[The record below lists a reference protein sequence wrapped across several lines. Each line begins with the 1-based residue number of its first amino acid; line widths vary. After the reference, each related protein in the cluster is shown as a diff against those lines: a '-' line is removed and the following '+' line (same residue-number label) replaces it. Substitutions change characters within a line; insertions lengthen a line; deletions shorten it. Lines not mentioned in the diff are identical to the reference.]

1 MKAHP
6 HDDASNIFYKLGDLQ
21 EQEDVDATDIVN
33 TLVHVHT
40 LKLLYSYCTYMNI
53 KIICMYNLVFVTS
66 CMNCCFL
73 VGVPTNG

>member
-1 MKAHP
+1 MMLV
-6 HDDASNIFYKLGDLQ
+6 IFFYKLGDLQ

-40 LKLLYSYCTYMNI
+40 FKLLYSYYTYMNI
-53 KIICMYNLVFVTS
+53 KLYACIILFVTS
-66 CMNCCFL
+66 CMNCCFS